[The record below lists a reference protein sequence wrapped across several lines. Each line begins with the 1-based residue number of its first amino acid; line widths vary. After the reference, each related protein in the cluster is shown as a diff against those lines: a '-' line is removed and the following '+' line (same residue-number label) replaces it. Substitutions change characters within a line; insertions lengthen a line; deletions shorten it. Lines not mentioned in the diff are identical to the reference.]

1 MMKKLIY
8 FAALLSALAS
18 CIPAAGAE
26 ELAGDIKTPHLI
38 HSSGHPT
45 GALTPVHHFEL
56 QIAGGALSQL
66 SIEFPE
72 GLSLREGI
80 AVADDRSG
88 QTIDATVSVTGRK
101 HTISF
106 SRPVPSGTVLSIS
119 LNGIKTS
126 DYLGRTWL
134 YPISGR
140 LVGMRA
146 DIPFGTGRI
155 QTYN

>member
-1 MMKKLIY
+1 MKKLI
-8 FAALLSALAS
+8 FAAVFTLLLAS
-18 CIPAAGAE
+18 SIPAAGAE
-26 ELAGDIKTPHLI
+26 ELGGDINTPHLI

-66 SIEFPE
+66 SIELPE

-80 AVADDRSG
+80 AVTDDRSG

-106 SRPVPSGTVLSIS
+106 SQPVPSGTVLSIF
-119 LNGIKTS
+119 LNGVKTS

-146 DIPFGTGRI
+146 EIPLGTGRI